1 MKKMLSVV
9 FLSVGLL
16 SACQSD
22 SSEAGTEVELKKEE
36 KQEIMKEVKQEYE
49 FKDIEKMD
57 KEKSFEEAFDNYFG
71 HDRHF
76 TAYAYGDEKEEIIF
90 GGPIKEL
97 DMNETS
103 SYYDREVQIYI
114 QMKIGVDTRV
124 EMIDFLHYLK
134 YSGLLEVEE
143 PIENDSNGDAFPI
156 RMLVYP
162 PTKPGMNTPEA
173 YQEWTINN
181 KKVEAMDFSDK
192 LDILRF
198 ISQYGEFEGVNPTV
212 Q

>member
-22 SSEAGTEVELKKEE
+22 SSEAGTEVEPKKEE

-49 FKDIEKMD
+49 FKDIERMD
-57 KEKSFEEAFDNYFG
+57 KAKSFEEAFDNYFG

-76 TAYAYGDEKEEIIF
+76 TAYANGDENDEILL
-90 GGPIKEL
+90 GGPIREL
-97 DMNETS
+97 DWKQIA
-103 SYYDREVQIYI
+103 DREVQIHI

-124 EMIDFLHYLK
+124 EMIDFLHYLQ
-134 YSGLLEVEE
+134 YSGLLDVEE
-143 PIENDSNGDAFPI
+143 PIDNDPNEDSFRI

-162 PTKPGMNTPEA
+162 PTKPGMNIPEA
-173 YQEWTINN
+173 YQEWSINN
-181 KKVEAMDFSDK
+181 KKVKVMDFSDK
-192 LDILRF
+192 LDILRY
-198 ISQYGEFEGVNPTV
+198 ISQYGEFIGVNPTV